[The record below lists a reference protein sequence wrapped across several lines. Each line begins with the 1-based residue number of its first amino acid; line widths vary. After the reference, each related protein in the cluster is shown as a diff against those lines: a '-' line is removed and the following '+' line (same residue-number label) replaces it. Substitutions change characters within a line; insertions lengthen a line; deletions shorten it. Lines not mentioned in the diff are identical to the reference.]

1 MVERLLKGLA
11 KSGAIRI
18 LKTLKSGG
26 KRLMDIVKDTGLD
39 KSTVWRRLEEFE
51 KELFLVEV
59 EYNRELKAPIYKLT
73 PYGLKVLSKLEEIER
88 IYEEEMEKA
97 PPKGRAYLEDD
108 QSEH

>member
-1 MVERLLKGLA
+1 MNFEKLLKGLA
-11 KSGAIRI
+11 KSGAVRI

-26 KRLMDIVKDTGLD
+26 KRLMDIVKDVNLD

-73 PYGLKVLSKLEEIER
+73 PYGLKILSKLEEIEQ
-88 IYEEEMEKA
+88 IYEEEMKKA
-97 PPKGRAYLEDD
+97 PSKGREFV
-108 QSEH
+108 EG